1 MVSASVIAIEP
12 LRPLNRNLTSFTVS
26 ASYGNNTNI
35 KSILTFGPVLP
46 HPSPLP
52 SKGEGGGNPKI
63 LNAFGLTYPD
73 SLNGKNGRF
82 NTYAGKEE

>member
-12 LRPLNRNLTSFTVS
+12 HKPLNRNLTFTVS
-26 ASYGNNTNI
+26 APCGNNTNI
-35 KSILTFGPVLP
+35 KSILTFGPVPP